1 MELKLYVST
10 CTPQM
15 MKGSPRRSP
24 SQHRSPPPPHT
35 WKSPPASKT
44 DNVTI
49 LRTEFDAC
57 VGLQLSKAR
66 SGTGPLQQQ
75 PCDGTAWQG
84 FILIPAGGGSYR
96 FAHFANSSNCMQMD
110 KVEVGAPVGLA
121 ECEDGSELQL
131 FSTEVLSPAVGGAII
146 YPSKQP
152 KIWLEVPV
160 EFESLYAPLRLGRSL
175 GVPGQTFTFLQ
186 GPALPPSLEPE
197 SAHFDARLGLS
208 GLLQAV
214 TRRRAAEEGEGETGE
229 DHRAAH
235 RGDALAEGARGQG
248 ARTNRRRLEE
258 ITQPVLW
265 ADVSAW
271 RGGGRRQALSF
282 QGDCWYDSSEY
293 GAYGSIALDGR
304 SCYMRLKTDLPNWD
318 SSGSAAFTVIII
330 YKLNAEQN
338 ALPPYGLV
346 HIGRSPSNQNK
357 ALLFGAGDPNLA
369 TQWSPMGSNDTY
381 LYDNGKKA
389 FEFYGPEPRYSSWLM
404 DAIVRKPGGKSG
416 QAYIWYK
423 DDGFRPRWEFQDQE
437 PIGVRPDNL
446 VVGADYRTSSKYL
459 LGNVAVVLMYNRAL
473 SSSEMTKL
481 YASYAPRFG
490 WDLSTL

>member
-24 SQHRSPPPPHT
+24 SQHRSPTPPHT

-44 DNVTI
+44 DNITI
-49 LRTEFDAC
+49 FQTTVGVDGLC
-57 VGLQLSKAR
+57 VGLDWDKAH
-66 SGTGPLQQQ
+66 SGMGPLQQQ
-75 PCDGTAWQG
+75 FCDGTAGQA
-84 FILIPAGGGSYR
+84 FIVIAAGGGSYR
-96 FAHFANSSNCMQMD
+96 FAHFANSSNCIQVA
-110 KVEVGAPVGLA
+110 KVEAGAPVVLA

-131 FSTEVLSPAVGGAII
+131 FKIEVLPSGAVI
-146 YPSKQP
+146 YPRKEPSFC
-152 KIWLEVPV
+152 IEVLV
-160 EFESLYAPLRLGRSL
+160 VFESLYAPLRLWRSA
-175 GVPGQTFTFLQ
+175 GTPGQTFIFLQ

-208 GLLQAV
+208 GPLYVPA
-214 TRRRAAEEGEGETGE
+214 RARAALEEGE
-229 DHRAAH
+229 
-235 RGDALAEGARGQG
+235 LEGALDGPWAAG
-248 ARTNRRRLEE
+248 AQDAPPQQVVWYDAT
-258 ITQPVLW
+258 
-265 ADVSAW
+265 AW
-271 RGGGRRQALSF
+271 RSGGRRQSLSF
-282 QGDCWYDSSEY
+282 EGGRCMYDASEY
-293 GAYGSIALDGR
+293 GAYGSIALDG
-304 SCYMRLKTDLPNWD
+304 STCYLRLKTDLPNWD
-318 SSGSAAFTVIII
+318 SSGSAAFTVVII

-389 FEFYGPEPRYSSWLM
+389 FEFYGPEPRYSRRVAVRHPCGRAAHGWLM

-416 QAYIWYK
+416 QAYIWYN

-446 VVGADYRTSSKYL
+446 VIGADYRTSSKYL
-459 LGNVAVVLMYNRAL
+459 LGNVAVVLVYNRAL

-490 WDLSTL
+490 WDLAKQ

>member
-1 MELKLYVST
+1 ME
-10 CTPQM
+10 M

-44 DNVTI
+44 DNITLIHTTVG
-49 LRTEFDAC
+49 LEDLC
-57 VGLQLSKAR
+57 VGLDWDKAH
-66 SGTGPLQQQ
+66 SGMGPLQQQ
-75 PCDGTAWQG
+75 LCDGTAGQA
-84 FILIPAGGGSYR
+84 FIVIPAGGGSYR
-96 FAHFANSSNCMQMD
+96 FAHFANRSNCIQMAE
-110 KVEVGAPVGLA
+110 VEAGAPVVLA
-121 ECEDGSELQL
+121 ECEDESELQL
-131 FSTEVLSPAVGGAII
+131 FKMDVLSSGAVI
-146 YPSKQP
+146 YPP
-152 KIWLEVPV
+152 KEPSICIEVPV
-160 EFESLYAPLRLGRSL
+160 DFESLYAPLWMWRTLGT
-175 GVPGQTFTFLQ
+175 PGQTFIFVP

-208 GLLQAV
+208 GRLRIAA
-214 TRRRAAEEGEGETGE
+214 RRRAALEKGELEGALDGPWPAGTEGEGPE
-229 DHRAAH
+229 AAV
-235 RGDALAEGARGQG
+235 GEGA
-248 ARTNRRRLEE
+248 AAKRRRLQEA
-258 ITQPVLW
+258 QPQVVW
-265 ADVSAW
+265 YDATAW
-271 RGGGRRQALSF
+271 RSGGRRQALTF
-282 QGDCWYDSSEY
+282 EGDCWYDANEY
-293 GAYGSIALDGR
+293 GAYGSIALDGS

-318 SSGSAAFTVIII
+318 SSGSAAFTVVII

-338 ALPPYGLV
+338 AAAPYGLV

-381 LYDNGKKA
+381 LYENGKKA

-404 DAIVRKPGGKSG
+404 DAIVKNPGGKSG

-423 DDGFRPRWEFQDQE
+423 DDGFLPRWEFQDQE

-446 VVGADYRTSSKYL
+446 VVGVDYRTASKYL
-459 LGNVAVVLMYNRAL
+459 LGNVAVVLVYNRAL

-481 YASYAPRFG
+481 YVSYAPRFG